1 MTSRKGKLQHLSS
14 PAIQLESYCF
24 VLKLVDPAQHV
35 WQSSY
40 SASCNLPKISSSSS
54 SLLVPPL
61 LCRPGG
67 VCCMSE
73 MASLEWGKMAQRMKE
88 AVCIHTT
95 TKSETEHQRSQQN
108 WRILELWFQHLRDG
122 TPILEQEEIYDKL
135 HKVALGSS
143 PWDWT
148 GSPPT
153 HVPFLFPFLLTE
165 NRSPGLWRW
174 EMKLAGNP
182 NHHYCS
188 TSPTWIC
195 CPLVTWQIGK
205 QLLQTSPIIGMKIF
219 LLLRLKS

>member
-95 TKSETEHQRSQQN
+95 TESETEGQGPGETAAAVYQSQADTLVVD
-108 WRILELWFQHLRDG
+108 ITTDSQHCSML
-122 TPILEQEEIYDKL
+122 YY
-135 HKVALGSS
+135 
-143 PWDWT
+143 
-148 GSPPT
+148 PT
-153 HVPFLFPFLLTE
+153 Y
-165 NRSPGLWRW
+165 SI
-174 EMKLAGNP
+174 K
-182 NHHYCS
+182 
-188 TSPTWIC
+188 I
-195 CPLVTWQIGK
+195 K
-205 QLLQTSPIIGMKIF
+205 Q
-219 LLLRLKS
+219 